1 MNTAFA
7 QLAGAYQ
14 VFPASQ
20 SEVDGLDPS
29 RVDRR
34 PMKSLWRLREFIRPY
49 WQRVALSALLLLG
62 MTAINLVF
70 PHIIRQ
76 VIDVGL
82 ASMELDFII
91 YAALLLIGLGIVRS
105 FLAYGQRYLTE
116 WVSHNVSFDLRNRL
130 YDHIQH
136 LPFTFHDRS
145 QSGQLISRTIEDVRA
160 VERFTGSGLPELAR
174 IALLIIGIV
183 ILLFLDKPSLAIIAL
198 LPMLPLALIT
208 SNFGR
213 RISRFFL
220 SVENAL
226 GELSVRL
233 QENVSGVQV
242 VRAFSREPY
251 EVQRFD
257 QINRELFS
265 ARLTVINEFAKIMPT
280 SHFLIA
286 FATILILWFGGG
298 MVMRGEL
305 TLGELVAFNSYMLL
319 LAEPLH
325 VMGWLVNSAGEAS
338 AGVQRTF
345 EVLDKQPGIRNAPD
359 AIKLPALTGEVR
371 FREVSFQYAEEDR
384 FALRDIDLTVEPN
397 QVVALIGAT
406 GSGKTSL
413 VNMIPRFYDAS
424 DGAVCVDGF
433 DVRQAELTSLRRQ
446 IGIVLQTS
454 LLFST
459 TVSENIA
466 YGQPDAPEDD
476 IVAAAKAAQAHE
488 FILDLPDQYQTIV
501 GERGVTLSGGQRQ
514 RVAIARALLM
524 DPRILIL
531 DDSTSSVD
539 THTEYLIQRALER
552 LMQGRTTFVI
562 AQRLST
568 IRRAD
573 LILVM
578 DKGHIAEQGTH
589 EGLIAQDG
597 LYREIY
603 EMQFR
608 DQERYQAE
616 IDALEAQMRD
626 QSS

>member
-1 MNTAFA
+1 M
-7 QLAGAYQ
+7 
-14 VFPASQ
+14 
-20 SEVDGLDPS
+20 
-29 RVDRR
+29 R
-34 PMKSLWRLREFIRPY
+34 SLWRLREFIRPY
-49 WQRVALSALLLLG
+49 WRRVVFSAMLLLG
-62 MTAINLVF
+62 MTAISLVF
-70 PHIIRQ
+70 PYIIRQ

-82 ASMELDFII
+82 ANVDLRFILF
-91 YAALLLIGLGIVRS
+91 AALAILGLGILRS
-105 FLAYGQRYLTE
+105 ILAYGQRYLTE
-116 WVSHNVSFDLRNRL
+116 WVSHNVSYDLRNRL

-136 LPFTFHDRS
+136 LPFTFHDRT
-145 QSGQLISRTIEDVRA
+145 QSGQLISRSIEDVRA
-160 VERFTGSGLPELAR
+160 IERFTGSGLPELAR
-174 IALLIIGIV
+174 VAMLVIGIV
-183 ILLFLDKPSLAIIAL
+183 TLLYMDNAVLATVAL
-198 LPMLPLALIT
+198 LPMLPLIVIT
-208 SNFGR
+208 TRFGQ

-233 QENVSGVQV
+233 QENVSGAQV

-251 EVQRFD
+251 EAQRFD
-257 QINRELFS
+257 RINRELFS

-298 MVMRGEL
+298 MVSRGEL

-325 VMGWLVNSAGEAS
+325 IMGWLVNSAGEAS
-338 AGVQRTF
+338 AGVQRTI
-345 EVLDKQPGIRNAPD
+345 EILDKQPDIRNPPD
-359 AIKLPALTGEVR
+359 AIDLPDLSGRVEFKDLSFRYEGEER
-371 FREVSFQYAEEDR
+371 Y
-384 FALRDIDLTVEPN
+384 ALREIDLTVEPN
-397 QVVALIGAT
+397 QIVALIGAT

-413 VNMIPRFYDAS
+413 VNMIPRFYDATQ
-424 DGAVCVDGF
+424 GCVFVDDY
-433 DVRQAELTSLRRQ
+433 DVRQADLTSLRRQ

-459 TVSENIA
+459 TISENIA
-466 YGQPDAPEDD
+466 YGRPDAGEEE

-488 FILDLPDQYQTIV
+488 FILELPDEFETVV

-514 RVAIARALLM
+514 RAAIARALVL

-578 DKGHIAEQGTH
+578 EQGRIVEKGTH
-589 EGLIAQDG
+589 ADLIEQDG

-608 DQERYQAE
+608 DQERFQAE
-616 IDALEAQMRD
+616 IDALEAQM
-626 QSS
+626 SEKPS

>member
-1 MNTAFA
+1 M
-7 QLAGAYQ
+7 
-14 VFPASQ
+14 
-20 SEVDGLDPS
+20 
-29 RVDRR
+29 R
-34 PMKSLWRLREFIRPY
+34 SLWRLREFLRPY
-49 WQRVALSALLLLG
+49 WRRIAFATLCLIG
-62 MTAINLVF
+62 MTTISLIF
-70 PHIIRQ
+70 PLIIRQ
-76 VIDVGL
+76 VIDIGL
-82 ASMELDFII
+82 ANADLRFILSS
-91 YAALLLIGLGIVRS
+91 ALAILGLGVLRS
-105 FLAYGQRYLTE
+105 ILAYAQRYLTE
-116 WVSHNVSFDLRNRL
+116 WVSHNISFDLRNRL

-136 LPFTFHDRS
+136 LPFTFHDRT

-160 VERFTGSGLPELAR
+160 IERFTGSGLAELVR
-174 IALLIIGIV
+174 VALLLIGIV
-183 ILLFLDKPSLAIIAL
+183 TLLYLDNAMLASIAL
-198 LPMLPLALIT
+198 LPMLPLVVIT
-208 SNFGR
+208 SRFGQ

-220 SVENAL
+220 TVENAL

-251 EVQRFD
+251 EAQRFD
-257 QINRELFS
+257 RINRELFS

-286 FATILILWFGGG
+286 LATILILWFGGG

-305 TLGELVAFNSYMLL
+305 TLGELVAFNSYMLI
-319 LAEPLH
+319 LADPLH
-325 VMGWLVNSAGEAS
+325 IMGWLVNSAGEAS

-345 EVLDKQPGIRNAPD
+345 EILDKQPEIRNPPQAVD
-359 AIKLPALTGEVR
+359 LPGLSGQVE
-371 FREVSFQYAEEDR
+371 FRDVSFRYSDEDR
-384 FALRDIDLTVEPN
+384 YALRDINLLVEPN

-413 VNMIPRFYDAS
+413 VNMIPRFYDATQGS
-424 DGAVCVDGF
+424 VLVDNF
-433 DVRQAELTSLRRQ
+433 DVRHAKLTSLRRQ

-459 TVSENIA
+459 TISENIA
-466 YGQPDAPEDD
+466 YGQPDADEEE
-476 IVAAAKAAQAHE
+476 IISAAKAAQAHE
-488 FILDLPDQYQTIV
+488 FIIELPDQYQTVV

-514 RVAIARALLM
+514 RAAIARALLL

-552 LMQGRTTFVI
+552 LMEGRTTFVI

-578 DKGHIAEQGTH
+578 DQGRIVERGTH
-589 EGLIAQDG
+589 ASLIAQDG

-603 EMQFR
+603 ELQFR
-608 DQERYQAE
+608 DQERFQGE
-616 IDALEAQMRD
+616 IDALEAQMKD
-626 QSS
+626 TPS

>member
-1 MNTAFA
+1 M
-7 QLAGAYQ
+7 
-14 VFPASQ
+14 
-20 SEVDGLDPS
+20 
-29 RVDRR
+29 R
-34 PMKSLWRLREFIRPY
+34 SLWRLREFLRPY
-49 WQRVALSALLLLG
+49 WRRISFATIYLIG
-62 MTAINLVF
+62 MTIISLIF
-70 PHIIRQ
+70 PLIIRQ
-76 VIDVGL
+76 VIDIGL
-82 ASMELDFII
+82 ANSDLRFII
-91 YAALLLIGLGIVRS
+91 FAALTIMGLGVLRS
-105 FLAYGQRYLTE
+105 ILAYAQRYLTE
-116 WVSHNVSFDLRNRL
+116 WVSHNISFDLRNRL

-136 LPFTFHDRS
+136 LPFTFHDRT

-160 VERFTGSGLPELAR
+160 IERFTGSGLAELVR
-174 IALLIIGIV
+174 VALLLIGIV
-183 ILLFLDKPSLAIIAL
+183 TLLYLDNAMLASIAL
-198 LPMLPLALIT
+198 LPMLPLLVIT
-208 SNFGR
+208 SRFGQ
-213 RISRFFL
+213 RISRYFL

-251 EVQRFD
+251 EAQRFD
-257 QINRELFS
+257 RINRELFS

-286 FATILILWFGGG
+286 LATILILWFGGG

-325 VMGWLVNSAGEAS
+325 IMGWLVNSAGEAS

-345 EVLDKQPGIRNAPD
+345 EILDKQPEIRNPPQAVD
-359 AIKLPALTGEVR
+359 LPGLSGQVE
-371 FREVSFQYAEEDR
+371 FRDVSFRYADEDR
-384 FALRDIDLTVEPN
+384 YALRDINLLVEPN

-413 VNMIPRFYDAS
+413 VNMIPRFYDATQGS
-424 DGAVCVDGF
+424 VLVDNF
-433 DVRQAELTSLRRQ
+433 DVRQAKLTSLRRQ

-459 TVSENIA
+459 TISENIA
-466 YGQPDAPEDD
+466 YGQPDAGEEE
-476 IVAAAKAAQAHE
+476 IISAAKAAQAHE
-488 FILDLPDQYQTIV
+488 FIIELPDQYQTVV

-514 RVAIARALLM
+514 RAAIARALLL

-552 LMQGRTTFVI
+552 LMEGRTTFVI

-568 IRRAD
+568 IRRAA

-578 DKGHIAEQGTH
+578 EQGRIVERGTH
-589 EGLIAQDG
+589 ASLIAHDG

-603 EMQFR
+603 ELQFR
-608 DQERYQAE
+608 DQERFQGE
-616 IDALEAQMRD
+616 IDALEAQMKD
-626 QSS
+626 TPS

>member
-1 MNTAFA
+1 
-7 QLAGAYQ
+7 
-14 VFPASQ
+14 
-20 SEVDGLDPS
+20 
-29 RVDRR
+29 
-34 PMKSLWRLREFIRPY
+34 MKSLWRLREFLRPY
-49 WQRVALSALLLLG
+49 WNRVLFSALFLIS
-62 MTAINLVF
+62 MTAINLAVPF
-70 PHIIRQ
+70 ILRQ

-82 ASMELDFII
+82 ASLELDFIA
-91 YAALLLIGLGIVRS
+91 YAALALVGLGILNSV
-105 FLAYGQRYLTE
+105 LAYGQRYLIE
-116 WVSHNVSFDLRNRL
+116 SVSHSVSYDLRNKL

-136 LPFTFHDRS
+136 LPFSFHDRT
-145 QSGQLISRTIEDVRA
+145 QSGQLISRSIEDVRA
-160 VERFTGSGLPELAR
+160 IERFTGTGLPELVR
-174 IALLIIGIV
+174 IALLMSGIV
-183 ILLFLDKPSLAIIAL
+183 TLLFLDNAKLALIAL

-220 SVENAL
+220 NVENAL

-257 QINRELFS
+257 EINRELFS
-265 ARLTVINEFAKIMPT
+265 ARLTVINEFSKIMPT
-280 SHFLIA
+280 SHFLIG

-338 AGVQRTF
+338 AGVQRTV
-345 EVLDKQPGIRNAPD
+345 EILDKQPEIRNAPH
-359 AIKLPALTGEVR
+359 AVELPKLSGKVE
-371 FREVSFQYAEEDR
+371 FQDVSFRYAGDNR
-384 FALRDIDLTVEPN
+384 HALREIDLSVEPN

-413 VNMIPRFYDAS
+413 VNMIPRFYDVTEGS
-424 DGAVCVDGF
+424 VQVDGF
-433 DVRQAELTSLRRQ
+433 DVRQADLTSLRRQ

-454 LLFST
+454 LLFSASI
-459 TVSENIA
+459 SENIA
-466 YGQPDAPEDD
+466 YGQPDASEEE
-476 IVAAAKAAQAHE
+476 IIAAATAAQAHE
-488 FILDLPDQYQTIV
+488 FILDLPEQYQTIV

-539 THTEYLIQRALER
+539 THTEYLIQQALER

-578 DKGHIAEQGTH
+578 DQGCIIERGTH
-589 EGLIAQDG
+589 AGLIAHDG

-608 DQERYQAE
+608 DQERFQAE

-626 QSS
+626 QRS

>member
-1 MNTAFA
+1 M
-7 QLAGAYQ
+7 
-14 VFPASQ
+14 
-20 SEVDGLDPS
+20 
-29 RVDRR
+29 R
-34 PMKSLWRLREFIRPY
+34 SLWRLREFIRPY
-49 WQRVALSALLLLG
+49 WPRVILSAILLLG
-62 MTAINLVF
+62 MTAIQLVF
-70 PHIIRQ
+70 PYVIRQ
-76 VIDVGL
+76 VIDIGL
-82 ASMELDFII
+82 VNLDLDFII
-91 YAALLLIGLGIVRS
+91 YAALLLTGLGLLSSV
-105 FLAYGQRYLTE
+105 FAYGQRYLTE
-116 WVSHNVSFDLRNRL
+116 WVSHNVSYDLRNRL

-136 LPFTFHDRS
+136 LPFSFHDKS

-160 VERFTGSGLPELAR
+160 IERFTGSGLPELVR

-183 ILLFLDKPSLAIIAL
+183 TLLFLDNPTLALIAL
-198 LPMLPLALIT
+198 LPMLPLAVIT
-208 SNFGR
+208 SSFGR

-257 QINRELFS
+257 EINRELFS

-298 MVMRGEL
+298 MVLRGEL

-338 AGVQRTF
+338 AGVQRTI
-345 EVLDKQPGIRNAPD
+345 EILDKLPEIRNAPS
-359 AIKLPALTGEVR
+359 AIKLPSLTGKVE
-371 FREVSFQYAEEDR
+371 FREVSFQYVGEDQY
-384 FALRDIDLTVEPN
+384 ALREIELTVEPN
-397 QVVALIGAT
+397 QIVALIGAT

-413 VNMIPRFYDAS
+413 VNMIPRFYEATE
-424 DGAVCVDGF
+424 GGVYVDDF
-433 DVRQAELTSLRRQ
+433 DVRQAEMTSLRRQ

-459 TVSENIA
+459 TVAENIA
-466 YGQPDAPEDD
+466 YGRPNASEEE
-476 IVAAAKAAQAHE
+476 IIAAAIAAQAQE
-488 FILDLPDQYQTIV
+488 FILDLPDQYQTVV

-578 DKGHIAEQGTH
+578 QQGRIVESGTH
-589 EGLIAQDG
+589 KDLIAQDG

-603 EMQFR
+603 ELQFR
-608 DQERYQAE
+608 DQERFQAE
-616 IDALEAQMRD
+616 IDALEAEMRD
-626 QSS
+626 QAS

>member
-1 MNTAFA
+1 M
-7 QLAGAYQ
+7 
-14 VFPASQ
+14 
-20 SEVDGLDPS
+20 
-29 RVDRR
+29 R
-34 PMKSLWRLREFIRPY
+34 SLWRLREFLRPH
-49 WQRVALSALLLLG
+49 WRRIAFATLCLIG
-62 MTAINLVF
+62 MTTISLIF
-70 PHIIRQ
+70 PLIIRQ
-76 VIDVGL
+76 VIDIGL
-82 ASMELDFII
+82 ANADLRFILSS
-91 YAALLLIGLGIVRS
+91 ALAILGLGVLHSI
-105 FLAYGQRYLTE
+105 LAYAQRYLTE
-116 WVSHNVSFDLRNRL
+116 WVSHNISFDLRNRL

-136 LPFTFHDRS
+136 LPFTFHDRT

-160 VERFTGSGLPELAR
+160 IERFTGSGLAELVR
-174 IALLIIGIV
+174 IALLLVGIV
-183 ILLFLDKPSLAIIAL
+183 TLLYLDNAMLASIAL
-198 LPMLPLALIT
+198 LPMLPLVVIT
-208 SNFGR
+208 SRFGQ

-220 SVENAL
+220 TVENAL

-251 EVQRFD
+251 EAQRFD
-257 QINRELFS
+257 RINRELFS

-286 FATILILWFGGG
+286 LATILILWFGGG

-325 VMGWLVNSAGEAS
+325 IMGWLVNSAGEAS

-345 EVLDKQPGIRNAPD
+345 EILDKQPEIRNPPQAVD
-359 AIKLPALTGEVR
+359 LPGLSGQVE
-371 FREVSFQYAEEDR
+371 FRDVSFRYADEDR
-384 FALRDIDLTVEPN
+384 YALRDINLLVEPN

-413 VNMIPRFYDAS
+413 VNMIPRFYDATQGS
-424 DGAVCVDGF
+424 VLVDNF
-433 DVRQAELTSLRRQ
+433 DVRQAKLTSLRRQ

-459 TVSENIA
+459 TISENIA
-466 YGQPDAPEDD
+466 YGQPDAGEEE
-476 IVAAAKAAQAHE
+476 IISAAKAAQAHE
-488 FILDLPDQYQTIV
+488 FIIELPDQYQTVV

-514 RVAIARALLM
+514 RAAIARALLLN
-524 DPRILIL
+524 PRILIL

-552 LMQGRTTFVI
+552 LMEGRTTFVI

-578 DKGHIAEQGTH
+578 DQGRIVERGTH
-589 EGLIAQDG
+589 ASLIAQDG

-603 EMQFR
+603 ELQFR
-608 DQERYQAE
+608 DQERFQGE
-616 IDALEAQMRD
+616 IDALEAQMKD
-626 QSS
+626 TPS

>member
-1 MNTAFA
+1 M
-7 QLAGAYQ
+7 
-14 VFPASQ
+14 
-20 SEVDGLDPS
+20 
-29 RVDRR
+29 R
-34 PMKSLWRLREFIRPY
+34 SLWRLREFLRPY
-49 WQRVALSALLLLG
+49 WRRIAFATICLIG
-62 MTAINLVF
+62 MTIISLIF
-70 PHIIRQ
+70 PLIIRQ
-76 VIDVGL
+76 VIDIGL
-82 ASMELDFII
+82 ANSDLRFII
-91 YAALLLIGLGIVRS
+91 FAALTIMGLGVLRS
-105 FLAYGQRYLTE
+105 ILAYAQRYLTE
-116 WVSHNVSFDLRNRL
+116 WVSHNISFDLRNRL

-136 LPFTFHDRS
+136 LPFTFHDRT

-160 VERFTGSGLPELAR
+160 IERFTGSGLAELVR
-174 IALLIIGIV
+174 VALLLIGIV
-183 ILLFLDKPSLAIIAL
+183 TLLYLDNAMLASIAL
-198 LPMLPLALIT
+198 LPMLPLLVIT
-208 SNFGR
+208 SRFGQ
-213 RISRFFL
+213 RISRYFL

-251 EVQRFD
+251 EAQRFD
-257 QINRELFS
+257 TINRELFS

-286 FATILILWFGGG
+286 LATILILWFGGG

-325 VMGWLVNSAGEAS
+325 IMGWLVNSAGEAS

-345 EVLDKQPGIRNAPD
+345 EILDKQPEIRNPPQAVD
-359 AIKLPALTGEVR
+359 LPGLSGQVE
-371 FREVSFQYAEEDR
+371 FRDVSFRYADEDR
-384 FALRDIDLTVEPN
+384 YALRDINLLVEPN

-413 VNMIPRFYDAS
+413 VNMIPRFYDATQGS
-424 DGAVCVDGF
+424 VLVDNF
-433 DVRQAELTSLRRQ
+433 DVRQAKLTSLRRQ

-459 TVSENIA
+459 TISENIA
-466 YGQPDAPEDD
+466 YGQPDAGEDE
-476 IVAAAKAAQAHE
+476 IISAAKAAQAHE
-488 FILDLPDQYQTIV
+488 FIIELPDQYQTVV

-514 RVAIARALLM
+514 RAAIARALLL

-552 LMQGRTTFVI
+552 LMEGRTTFVI

-568 IRRAD
+568 IRRAA

-578 DKGHIAEQGTH
+578 EQGRIVERGTH
-589 EGLIAQDG
+589 ASLIAQDG

-603 EMQFR
+603 ELQFR
-608 DQERYQAE
+608 DQERFQGE
-616 IDALEAQMRD
+616 IDALEAQMKD
-626 QSS
+626 TPS

>member
-1 MNTAFA
+1 M
-7 QLAGAYQ
+7 
-14 VFPASQ
+14 
-20 SEVDGLDPS
+20 
-29 RVDRR
+29 R
-34 PMKSLWRLREFIRPY
+34 SLWRLREFLRPY
-49 WQRVALSALLLLG
+49 WRRISFATIYLIG
-62 MTAINLVF
+62 MTIISLIF
-70 PHIIRQ
+70 PLIIRQ
-76 VIDVGL
+76 VIDIGL
-82 ASMELDFII
+82 ANSDLRFII
-91 YAALLLIGLGIVRS
+91 FAALTIMGLGVLRS
-105 FLAYGQRYLTE
+105 ILAYAQRYLTE
-116 WVSHNVSFDLRNRL
+116 WVSHNISFDLRNRL

-136 LPFTFHDRS
+136 LPFTFHDRT

-160 VERFTGSGLPELAR
+160 IERFTGSGLAELVR
-174 IALLIIGIV
+174 VALLLIGIV
-183 ILLFLDKPSLAIIAL
+183 TLLYLDNAMLASIAL
-198 LPMLPLALIT
+198 LPMLPLLVIT
-208 SNFGR
+208 SRFGQ
-213 RISRFFL
+213 RISRYFL

-251 EVQRFD
+251 EAQRFD
-257 QINRELFS
+257 TINRELFS

-286 FATILILWFGGG
+286 LATILILWFGGG

-325 VMGWLVNSAGEAS
+325 IMGWLVNSAGEAS

-345 EVLDKQPGIRNAPD
+345 EILDKQPEIRNPPQAVD
-359 AIKLPALTGEVR
+359 LPGLSGQVE
-371 FREVSFQYAEEDR
+371 FRDVSFRYADEDR
-384 FALRDIDLTVEPN
+384 YALRDINLLVEPN

-413 VNMIPRFYDAS
+413 VNMIPRFYDATQGS
-424 DGAVCVDGF
+424 VLVDNF
-433 DVRQAELTSLRRQ
+433 DVRQAKLTSLRRQ

-459 TVSENIA
+459 TISENIA
-466 YGQPDAPEDD
+466 YGQPDAGEDE
-476 IVAAAKAAQAHE
+476 IISAAKAAQAHE
-488 FILDLPDQYQTIV
+488 FIIELPDQYQTVV

-514 RVAIARALLM
+514 RAAIARALLL

-552 LMQGRTTFVI
+552 LMEGRTTFVI

-568 IRRAD
+568 IRRAA

-578 DKGHIAEQGTH
+578 EQGRIVERGTH
-589 EGLIAQDG
+589 ASLIAQDG

-603 EMQFR
+603 ELQFR
-608 DQERYQAE
+608 DQERFQGE
-616 IDALEAQMRD
+616 IDALEAQMKD
-626 QSS
+626 TPS

>member
-1 MNTAFA
+1 M
-7 QLAGAYQ
+7 
-14 VFPASQ
+14 
-20 SEVDGLDPS
+20 
-29 RVDRR
+29 R
-34 PMKSLWRLREFIRPY
+34 SLWRLREFLRPY
-49 WQRVALSALLLLG
+49 WRRIAFATICLIG
-62 MTAINLVF
+62 MTSISLIF
-70 PHIIRQ
+70 PLIIRQ
-76 VIDVGL
+76 VIDIGL
-82 ASMELDFII
+82 ANADLRFII
-91 YAALLLIGLGIVRS
+91 FSALAILGLGVLRS
-105 FLAYGQRYLTE
+105 ILAYAQRYLTE
-116 WVSHNVSFDLRNRL
+116 WVSHNISFDLRNRL

-136 LPFTFHDRS
+136 LPFTFHDRT

-160 VERFTGSGLPELAR
+160 IERFTGSGLAELVR
-174 IALLIIGIV
+174 IALLLIGTITLLYLDNA
-183 ILLFLDKPSLAIIAL
+183 ILASIAL
-198 LPMLPLALIT
+198 LPMLPLVVIT
-208 SNFGR
+208 SRFGQ

-220 SVENAL
+220 TVENAL

-251 EVQRFD
+251 EAQRFD
-257 QINRELFS
+257 RINRQLFS

-286 FATILILWFGGG
+286 LATILILWFGGG

-325 VMGWLVNSAGEAS
+325 IMGWLVNSAGEAS

-345 EVLDKQPGIRNAPD
+345 EILDKQPEIRNPPQAVD
-359 AIKLPALTGEVR
+359 LPGLSGQVE
-371 FREVSFQYAEEDR
+371 FRDVSFRYADEDR
-384 FALRDIDLTVEPN
+384 YALRDINLLVEPN

-413 VNMIPRFYDAS
+413 VNMIPRFYDATQGS
-424 DGAVCVDGF
+424 VLVDDF
-433 DVRQAELTSLRRQ
+433 DVRQANLTSLRRQ

-459 TVSENIA
+459 TISENIA
-466 YGQPDAPEDD
+466 YGQPDASEEE
-476 IVAAAKAAQAHE
+476 IISAAKAAQAHE
-488 FILDLPDQYQTIV
+488 FIIELPDQYQTVV

-514 RVAIARALLM
+514 RAAIARALLL
-524 DPRILIL
+524 DPCILIL

-552 LMQGRTTFVI
+552 LMEGRTTFVI

-578 DKGHIAEQGTH
+578 DQGGIVEHGTH
-589 EGLIAQDG
+589 ASLIAQDG

-603 EMQFR
+603 ELQFR
-608 DQERYQAE
+608 DQERFQGE
-616 IDALEAQMRD
+616 IDALEAQLKD
-626 QSS
+626 KPS

>member
-1 MNTAFA
+1 M
-7 QLAGAYQ
+7 
-14 VFPASQ
+14 
-20 SEVDGLDPS
+20 
-29 RVDRR
+29 R
-34 PMKSLWRLREFIRPY
+34 SLWRLRKFLRPY
-49 WQRVALSALLLLG
+49 WRRVLYAALFLLG
-62 MTAINLVF
+62 MTAISLIF
-70 PHIIRQ
+70 PYIIRQ

-82 ASMELDFII
+82 ANVDLRFILF
-91 YAALLLIGLGIVRS
+91 AALAILGLGI
-105 FLAYGQRYLTE
+105 LNAILTYAHRYLTE
-116 WVSHNVSFDLRNRL
+116 WVSHNVSFDLRNQL

-136 LPFTFHDRS
+136 LPFSFHDRT

-160 VERFTGSGLPELAR
+160 IERFTGSGLAELAR
-174 IALLIIGIV
+174 IALLLIGI
-183 ILLFLDKPSLAIIAL
+183 ITLLFLDNAVLAGIAL
-198 LPMLPLALIT
+198 LPMLPLILIT
-208 SNFGR
+208 TRFGQ

-233 QENVSGVQV
+233 QENVSAVQV

-251 EVQRFD
+251 EMQRFD
-257 QINRELFS
+257 RINRQLFS

-286 FATILILWFGGG
+286 LATILILWFGGG
-298 MVMRGEL
+298 MVLNGEL
-305 TLGELVAFNSYMLL
+305 TLGELVAFNSYILL

-325 VMGWLVNSAGEAS
+325 MMGWLVNSAGEAS
-338 AGVQRTF
+338 AGVQRTA
-345 EVLDKQPGIRNAPD
+345 EILDKQPEIRTPSD
-359 AIKLPALTGEVR
+359 AIDLPGLSGRVEFKNLSFRYAGEER
-371 FREVSFQYAEEDR
+371 Y
-384 FALRDIDLTVEPN
+384 ALREIDLAIEPN
-397 QVVALIGAT
+397 QIVALIGAT

-424 DGAVCVDGF
+424 QGSVRVDGF
-433 DVRQAELTSLRRQ
+433 DVRQANLTSLRRQ

-459 TVSENIA
+459 TISENIA
-466 YGQPDAPEDD
+466 YGRPDAGQAE

-488 FILDLPDQYQTIV
+488 FIIELPEQYQTVV

-514 RVAIARALLM
+514 RIAIARALLL

-552 LMQGRTTFVI
+552 LMEGRTVFVI

-578 DKGHIAEQGTH
+578 DQGCIAERGTH
-589 EGLIAQDG
+589 TSLIAQDG

-608 DQERYQAE
+608 DQERFQEE

-626 QSS
+626 QPS

>member
-1 MNTAFA
+1 M
-7 QLAGAYQ
+7 
-14 VFPASQ
+14 
-20 SEVDGLDPS
+20 
-29 RVDRR
+29 
-34 PMKSLWRLREFIRPY
+34 
-49 WQRVALSALLLLG
+49 G
-62 MTAINLVF
+62 MTGTSLIF
-70 PHIIRQ
+70 PLIIRQ
-76 VIDVGL
+76 VIDIGL
-82 ASMELDFII
+82 ASADLRYIV
-91 YAALLLIGLGIVRS
+91 YAALVILGLGLLRS
-105 FLAYGQRYLTE
+105 ILAYGQRYLTE

-136 LPFTFHDRS
+136 LPFTFHDRT

-160 VERFTGSGLPELAR
+160 IERFTGSGLAELVR
-174 IALLIIGIV
+174 VGLLLIGI
-183 ILLFLDKPSLAIIAL
+183 IALLFLDNPLLACIAL
-198 LPMLPLALIT
+198 LPMLPQMVIT
-208 SNFGR
+208 TRFGQ

-226 GELSVRL
+226 GELSARL

-257 QINRELFS
+257 KINRRLFS
-265 ARLTVINEFAKIMPT
+265 ARLTVIGEFSKIMPT

-286 FATILILWFGGG
+286 LATILILWFGGG

-319 LAEPLH
+319 LAEPLQIL
-325 VMGWLVNSAGEAS
+325 GWLVNSAGEAS
-338 AGVQRTF
+338 AGVQRMM
-345 EVLDKQPGIRNAPD
+345 EILDKQPEIRSPKE
-359 AIKLPALTGEVR
+359 AIQLPSLTGRVE
-371 FREVSFQYAEEDR
+371 FRDLSFRYAEEER
-384 FALRDIDLTVEPN
+384 FALQDIDLTVEPN
-397 QVVALIGAT
+397 QIVALIGAT

-424 DGAVCVDGF
+424 QGCVLVDGY
-433 DVRQAELTSLRRQ
+433 DVRQANLTSLRRQ
-446 IGIVLQTS
+446 TGIVLQSS

-459 TVSENIA
+459 SIAENIA
-466 YGQPDAPEDD
+466 YGRPDASEYE
-476 IVAAAKAAQAHE
+476 IIAAAKAAQAHE
-488 FILDLPDQYQTIV
+488 FILELPEQYQTVV

-514 RVAIARALLM
+514 RTAIARALLM

-539 THTEYLIQRALER
+539 THTEYLIQQALER

-573 LILVM
+573 VILVM
-578 DKGHIAEQGTH
+578 DQGRIVERGTH
-589 EGLIAQDG
+589 ADLIVKEG

-608 DQERYQAE
+608 DQERFQEE
-616 IDALEAQMRD
+616 IDALEAQLGRVRA
-626 QSS
+626 

>member
-1 MNTAFA
+1 
-7 QLAGAYQ
+7 
-14 VFPASQ
+14 
-20 SEVDGLDPS
+20 
-29 RVDRR
+29 
-34 PMKSLWRLREFIRPY
+34 
-49 WQRVALSALLLLG
+49 
-62 MTAINLVF
+62 MTAISLVF
-70 PHIIRQ
+70 PYIIRQ
-76 VIDVGL
+76 VIDVGF
-82 ASMELDFII
+82 ASVDLRFIL
-91 YAALLLIGLGIVRS
+91 YAALAILGLGLLRS
-105 FLAYGQRYLTE
+105 ILAYGQRYLTE
-116 WVSHNVSFDLRNRL
+116 WVSHNVSYDLRNRL

-136 LPFTFHDRS
+136 LPFTFHDRT
-145 QSGQLISRTIEDVRA
+145 QSGQLISRSIEDVRA
-160 VERFTGSGLPELAR
+160 IERFTGSGLPELAR
-174 IALLIIGIV
+174 VALLVIGIV
-183 ILLFLDKPSLAIIAL
+183 TLLYMDNVMLATVAL
-198 LPMLPLALIT
+198 VPMLPLILIT
-208 SNFGR
+208 TRFGQ

-251 EVQRFD
+251 EAQRFD
-257 QINRELFS
+257 RINRELFS

-298 MVMRGEL
+298 MVIRGEL

-325 VMGWLVNSAGEAS
+325 IMGWLVNSAGEAS
-338 AGVQRTF
+338 AGVQRTI
-345 EVLDKQPGIRNAPD
+345 EILDKQPEIRNPPD
-359 AIKLPALTGEVR
+359 AIDLPDLSGRVEFKDLSFRYEGEER
-371 FREVSFQYAEEDR
+371 Y
-384 FALRDIDLTVEPN
+384 ALREIDLTVERN
-397 QVVALIGAT
+397 QIVALIGAT

-413 VNMIPRFYDAS
+413 VNMIPRFYDATQ
-424 DGAVCVDGF
+424 GCIFVDDY
-433 DVRQAELTSLRRQ
+433 DVRQADLTSLRRQ

-459 TVSENIA
+459 TISENIA
-466 YGQPDAPEDD
+466 YGRPDAGEDE

-488 FILDLPDQYQTIV
+488 FILDLPDEYETVV

-514 RVAIARALLM
+514 RAAIARALLL

-578 DKGHIAEQGTH
+578 EQGRIVEKGTH
-589 EGLIAQDG
+589 ASLIEQDG

-608 DQERYQAE
+608 DQERFQAE
-616 IDALEAQMRD
+616 IDALEAQMREKP
-626 QSS
+626 S

>member
-1 MNTAFA
+1 MR
-7 QLAGAYQ
+7 
-14 VFPASQ
+14 VS
-20 SEVDGLDPS
+20 SEVDPAPGHGTHPHDTLSSLEP
-29 RVDRR
+29 RIMR
-34 PMKSLWRLREFIRPY
+34 SLWRLRSFLRPY
-49 WQRVALSALLLLG
+49 WRRILFAALCLMGITGISL
-62 MTAINLVF
+62 IF
-70 PHIIRQ
+70 PLIIRQ

-82 ASMELDFII
+82 AGADLRYIV
-91 YAALLLIGLGIVRS
+91 YAALAILVLGLLRS
-105 FLAYGQRYLTE
+105 ILAYGQRYLTE
-116 WVSHNVSFDLRNRL
+116 WISHNISYDLRNRL

-136 LPFTFHDRS
+136 LPFTFHDRT

-160 VERFTGSGLPELAR
+160 IERFTGSGLAELVR
-174 IALLIIGIV
+174 VGLLLIGI
-183 ILLFLDKPSLAIIAL
+183 ITLLLLDNPLLACIAL
-198 LPMLPLALIT
+198 LPMLPQMVIT
-208 SNFGR
+208 TRFGR

-257 QINRELFS
+257 KINRQLFS
-265 ARLTVINEFAKIMPT
+265 ARLTVISEFAKIMPT

-286 FATILILWFGGG
+286 LATILILWFGGG

-319 LAEPLH
+319 LAEPLQIL
-325 VMGWLVNSAGEAS
+325 GWLVNSAGEAS
-338 AGVQRTF
+338 AGVQRTM
-345 EVLDKQPGIRNAPD
+345 EILDKQPEIQTPSD
-359 AIKLPALTGEVR
+359 AIQLPPLSGCVE
-371 FREVSFQYAEEDR
+371 FRDLSLRYAEEER
-384 FALRDIDLTVEPN
+384 FALQDINLVVEPN
-397 QVVALIGAT
+397 QIVALIGAT

-413 VNMIPRFYDAS
+413 VNMIPRFYDATQGS
-424 DGAVCVDGF
+424 VLVDGY
-433 DVRQAELTSLRRQ
+433 DVRHTDLASLRRQ
-446 IGIVLQTS
+446 TGIVLQSS

-459 TVSENIA
+459 SIAENIA
-466 YGQPDAPEDD
+466 YGRTDAVEDE
-476 IVAAAKAAQAHE
+476 IIAAAKAAQAHE
-488 FILDLPDQYQTIV
+488 FILELPEQYQTVV

-514 RVAIARALLM
+514 RTAIARALLM

-539 THTEYLIQRALER
+539 THTEYLIQQALER

-573 LILVM
+573 VILVM
-578 DKGHIAEQGTH
+578 DQGRIVERGTH
-589 EGLIAQDG
+589 ASLIAQEG

-603 EMQFR
+603 ELQFR
-608 DQERYQAE
+608 DQERFQEE
-616 IDALEAQMRD
+616 IDALETQLGRAR
-626 QSS
+626 S

>member
-1 MNTAFA
+1 M
-7 QLAGAYQ
+7 
-14 VFPASQ
+14 
-20 SEVDGLDPS
+20 
-29 RVDRR
+29 R
-34 PMKSLWRLREFIRPY
+34 SLWRLREFIRPY
-49 WQRVALSALLLLG
+49 WQRVTLSAILLLG
-62 MTAINLVF
+62 MTAIQLVF

-76 VIDVGL
+76 VIDIGL
-82 ASMELDFII
+82 ARLELDFII
-91 YAALLLIGLGIVRS
+91 FAALILIGLGVVRS
-105 FLAYGQRYLTE
+105 VLAYGQRYLTE
-116 WVSHNVSFDLRNRL
+116 WVSHNVSYDLRNRL

-136 LPFTFHDRS
+136 LPFSFHDRS

-160 VERFTGSGLPELAR
+160 IERFTGSGLPELVR

-183 ILLFLDKPSLAIIAL
+183 TLLFLDNPILALIAL
-198 LPMLPLALIT
+198 LPMLPLAVIT
-208 SNFGR
+208 SSFGR

-251 EVQRFD
+251 EVERFD
-257 QINRELFS
+257 DINRELFS

-280 SHFLIA
+280 SHFLIS

-338 AGVQRTF
+338 AGIQRTV
-345 EVLDKQPGIRNAPD
+345 EILDKLPEIRTTPE
-359 AIKLPALTGEVR
+359 AIELPKLTGKVE
-371 FREVSFQYAEEDR
+371 FRELNFQYTGENR
-384 FALRDIDLTVEPN
+384 YALREIDLTVEPN
-397 QVVALIGAT
+397 QIVALIGAT

-413 VNMIPRFYDAS
+413 VNMIPRFYDATE
-424 DGAVCVDGF
+424 GGVFVDDF
-433 DVRQAELTSLRRQ
+433 NVRQAALTSLRRQ

-459 TVSENIA
+459 TVAENIA
-466 YGQPDAPEDD
+466 YGQPNASEEE
-476 IVAAAKAAQAHE
+476 IISAAKAAQAHE
-488 FILDLPDQYQTIV
+488 FILDLPDQYQTVV

-578 DKGHIAEQGTH
+578 DQGSIIESGTH
-589 EGLIAQDG
+589 ADLIEQDG

-608 DQERYQAE
+608 DQERFQAE
-616 IDALEAQMRD
+616 IDALEAQIGD

>member
-1 MNTAFA
+1 M
-7 QLAGAYQ
+7 
-14 VFPASQ
+14 
-20 SEVDGLDPS
+20 
-29 RVDRR
+29 R
-34 PMKSLWRLREFIRPY
+34 SLWRLREFIRPY
-49 WQRVALSALLLLG
+49 WQRVVLSALFLLG

-70 PHIIRQ
+70 PYVIRQ
-76 VIDVGL
+76 VIDIGL
-82 ASMELDFII
+82 ASLKLDFIV
-91 YAALLLIGLGIVRS
+91 YAALILIGLGIANAV
-105 FLAYGQRYLTE
+105 LAYGQRYLTE
-116 WVSHNVSFDLRNRL
+116 WVSHNVSYDLRNRL

-136 LPFTFHDRS
+136 LPFSFHDRS
-145 QSGQLISRTIEDVRA
+145 QSGQLISRSIEDVRA
-160 VERFTGSGLPELAR
+160 IERFTGSGLPELVR
-174 IALLIIGIV
+174 IAMLVIGIST
-183 ILLFLDKPSLAIIAL
+183 LLFLDNPKLAPIAL
-198 LPMLPLALIT
+198 LPMLPLVVIT

-233 QENVSGVQV
+233 QENVSGVHV

-251 EVQRFD
+251 EIQRFD
-257 QINRELFS
+257 QINRELFT
-265 ARLTVINEFAKIMPT
+265 ARLAVINEFAKIMPT

-286 FATILILWFGGG
+286 FATVLILWFGGG

-338 AGVQRTF
+338 AGVQRTV
-345 EVLDKQPGIRNAPD
+345 EILDKQPDIRNALD
-359 AIKLPALTGEVR
+359 AIELPKLTGKVEFRNVR
-371 FREVSFQYAEEDR
+371 FQYADENR
-384 FALRDIDLTVEPN
+384 YALREINLTVEPN
-397 QVVALIGAT
+397 QIVALIGAT

-413 VNMIPRFYDAS
+413 VNMIPRFYDATS
-424 DGAVCVDGF
+424 GAICVDGF

-459 TVSENIA
+459 TVAENIA
-466 YGQPDAPEDD
+466 YGKPDAPEDE

-488 FILDLPDQYQTIV
+488 FILELPDQYQTVV

-573 LILVM
+573 KILVL
-578 DKGHIAEQGTH
+578 DQGRIAESGTH
-589 EGLIAQDG
+589 TGLIAEEG
-597 LYREIY
+597 LYRQIY

-608 DQERYQAE
+608 DQERFQAE
-616 IDALEAQMRD
+616 IDALEAEMGD
-626 QSS
+626 QTS

>member
-1 MNTAFA
+1 
-7 QLAGAYQ
+7 
-14 VFPASQ
+14 
-20 SEVDGLDPS
+20 
-29 RVDRR
+29 
-34 PMKSLWRLREFIRPY
+34 
-49 WQRVALSALLLLG
+49 
-62 MTAINLVF
+62 
-70 PHIIRQ
+70 
-76 VIDVGL
+76 
-82 ASMELDFII
+82 
-91 YAALLLIGLGIVRS
+91 
-105 FLAYGQRYLTE
+105 
-116 WVSHNVSFDLRNRL
+116 
-130 YDHIQH
+130 
-136 LPFTFHDRS
+136 
-145 QSGQLISRTIEDVRA
+145 
-160 VERFTGSGLPELAR
+160 
-174 IALLIIGIV
+174 
-183 ILLFLDKPSLAIIAL
+183 
-198 LPMLPLALIT
+198 
-208 SNFGR
+208 
-213 RISRFFL
+213 
-220 SVENAL
+220 
-226 GELSVRL
+226 
-233 QENVSGVQV
+233 
-242 VRAFSREPY
+242 
-251 EVQRFD
+251 
-257 QINRELFS
+257 
-265 ARLTVINEFAKIMPT
+265 
-280 SHFLIA
+280 
-286 FATILILWFGGG
+286 
-298 MVMRGEL
+298 
-305 TLGELVAFNSYMLL
+305 MLL

-384 FALRDIDLTVEPN
+384 FALGDIGLTVAPN

-578 DKGHIAEQGTH
+578 DKGHIAEKGTH

>member
-1 MNTAFA
+1 M
-7 QLAGAYQ
+7 
-14 VFPASQ
+14 
-20 SEVDGLDPS
+20 
-29 RVDRR
+29 R
-34 PMKSLWRLREFIRPY
+34 SLWRLREFLRPY
-49 WQRVALSALLLLG
+49 WRRVLYSALLLIG
-62 MTAINLVF
+62 MTVINLVF
-70 PHIIRQ
+70 PYIIRQ

-82 ASMELDFII
+82 AGVDLRYLLF
-91 YAALLLIGLGIVRS
+91 AALAILGLGLLRS
-105 FLAYGQRYLTE
+105 VLAYGQRYLTE
-116 WVSHNVSFDLRNRL
+116 WVSHNVSYDLRNRL

-136 LPFTFHDRS
+136 LPFSFHDRT

-160 VERFTGSGLPELAR
+160 IERFTGSGLPELTR
-174 IALLIIGIV
+174 VALLVIGIV
-183 ILLFLDKPSLAIIAL
+183 TLLYMDNVVLASVAL
-198 LPMLPLALIT
+198 LPMFPLAVIT
-208 SNFGR
+208 SRFGR

-226 GELSVRL
+226 GELSARL
-233 QENVSGVQV
+233 QENVSGAQV
-242 VRAFSREPY
+242 VRAFSRERY
-251 EVQRFD
+251 EEQRFD
-257 QINRELFS
+257 EINRELFS

-286 FATILILWFGGG
+286 FATIVILWFGGG

-325 VMGWLVNSAGEAS
+325 IMGWLVNSAGEAS

-345 EVLDKQPGIRNAPD
+345 EVLDKLPEIRNPSD
-359 AIKLPALTGEVR
+359 AIALPDLSGRVEFRDLSFRYEGEKR
-371 FREVSFQYAEEDR
+371 Y
-384 FALRDIDLTVEPN
+384 ALRGIDLVVEPN
-397 QVVALIGAT
+397 QIVALIGAT

-413 VNMIPRFYDAS
+413 VNMIPRFYDATE
-424 DGAVCVDGF
+424 GCILVDAY
-433 DVRQAELTSLRRQ
+433 DVRQADLTSLRCQ

-459 TVSENIA
+459 TIAENIA
-466 YGQPDAPEDD
+466 YGRPDASEEE

-488 FILDLPDQYQTIV
+488 FILELPDEYETVV

-514 RVAIARALLM
+514 RAAIARALLL

-578 DKGHIAEQGTH
+578 EQGRIVEKGTH
-589 EGLIAQDG
+589 ASLIEKDG

-608 DQERYQAE
+608 DQERFQAE
-616 IDALEAQMRD
+616 IDALEAQMRE
-626 QSS
+626 QPS

>member
-1 MNTAFA
+1 M
-7 QLAGAYQ
+7 
-14 VFPASQ
+14 
-20 SEVDGLDPS
+20 
-29 RVDRR
+29 R
-34 PMKSLWRLREFIRPY
+34 SLWRLREFIRPY
-49 WQRVALSALLLLG
+49 WQRVLLSALFLLG

-70 PHIIRQ
+70 PYVIRQ
-76 VIDVGL
+76 VIDIGL
-82 ASMELDFII
+82 ASLKLDFIV
-91 YAALLLIGLGIVRS
+91 YAALILIGLGIANAV
-105 FLAYGQRYLTE
+105 LAYGQRYLTE
-116 WVSHNVSFDLRNRL
+116 WVSHNVSYDLRNRL

-136 LPFTFHDRS
+136 LPFSFHDRS
-145 QSGQLISRTIEDVRA
+145 QSGQLISRSIEDVRA
-160 VERFTGSGLPELAR
+160 IERFTGSGLPELVR
-174 IALLIIGIV
+174 IAMLVIGITT
-183 ILLFLDKPSLAIIAL
+183 LLFLDNPKLAPIAL
-198 LPMLPLALIT
+198 LPMLPLVVIT

-233 QENVSGVQV
+233 QENVSGVHV

-251 EVQRFD
+251 EIQRFD
-257 QINRELFS
+257 QINRELFT
-265 ARLTVINEFAKIMPT
+265 ARLAVINEFAKIMPT

-286 FATILILWFGGG
+286 FATVLILWFGGG

-338 AGVQRTF
+338 AGVQRTV
-345 EVLDKQPGIRNAPD
+345 EILDKQPDIRNALD
-359 AIKLPALTGEVR
+359 AIELPKLTGKVEFRNVR
-371 FREVSFQYAEEDR
+371 FQYADENR
-384 FALRDIDLTVEPN
+384 YALREINLTVEPN
-397 QVVALIGAT
+397 QIVALIGAT

-413 VNMIPRFYDAS
+413 VNMIPRFYDATS
-424 DGAVCVDGF
+424 GAIWVDGF

-459 TVSENIA
+459 TVAENIA
-466 YGQPDAPEDD
+466 YGKPDAPEDE

-488 FILDLPDQYQTIV
+488 FILELPDQYQTVV

-573 LILVM
+573 KILVL
-578 DKGHIAEQGTH
+578 DQGRIAESGTH
-589 EGLIAQDG
+589 TGLIAEDG
-597 LYREIY
+597 LYRQIY

-608 DQERYQAE
+608 DQERFQAE
-616 IDALEAQMRD
+616 IDALEAEMGD

>member
-1 MNTAFA
+1 M
-7 QLAGAYQ
+7 
-14 VFPASQ
+14 
-20 SEVDGLDPS
+20 
-29 RVDRR
+29 R
-34 PMKSLWRLREFIRPY
+34 SLWRLREFIRPY
-49 WQRVALSALLLLG
+49 WQRVTLSAILLLG
-62 MTAINLVF
+62 MTAIQLVF

-76 VIDVGL
+76 VIDIGL
-82 ASMELDFII
+82 ARLELDFII
-91 YAALLLIGLGIVRS
+91 FAALILIGLGVVRS
-105 FLAYGQRYLTE
+105 VLAYGQRYLTE
-116 WVSHNVSFDLRNRL
+116 WVSHNVSYDLRNRL

-136 LPFTFHDRS
+136 LPFSFHDRS

-160 VERFTGSGLPELAR
+160 IERFTGSGLPELVR
-174 IALLIIGIV
+174 IALLIIGIMT
-183 ILLFLDKPSLAIIAL
+183 LLFLDNPILALIAL
-198 LPMLPLALIT
+198 LPMLPLAVIT
-208 SNFGR
+208 SSFGR

-251 EVQRFD
+251 EAQRFD
-257 QINRELFS
+257 EINRELFS

-280 SHFLIA
+280 SHFLIS

-338 AGVQRTF
+338 AGIQRTV
-345 EVLDKQPGIRNAPD
+345 EILDKLPEIRTTPE
-359 AIKLPALTGEVR
+359 AIELPKLTGKVE
-371 FREVSFQYAEEDR
+371 FRELNFQYTGEDR
-384 FALRDIDLTVEPN
+384 YALREIDLTVEPN
-397 QVVALIGAT
+397 QIVALIGAT

-413 VNMIPRFYDAS
+413 VNMIPRFYDATE
-424 DGAVCVDGF
+424 GGVFVDDF
-433 DVRQAELTSLRRQ
+433 NVRQAALTSLRRQ

-459 TVSENIA
+459 TVAENIA
-466 YGQPDAPEDD
+466 YGQPNASEEE
-476 IVAAAKAAQAHE
+476 IISAAKAAQAHE
-488 FILDLPDQYQTIV
+488 FILDLPDQYQTVV

-578 DKGHIAEQGTH
+578 DQGSIIESGTH
-589 EGLIAQDG
+589 ADLIEQDG

-608 DQERYQAE
+608 DQERFQAE
-616 IDALEAQMRD
+616 IDALEAQIGD